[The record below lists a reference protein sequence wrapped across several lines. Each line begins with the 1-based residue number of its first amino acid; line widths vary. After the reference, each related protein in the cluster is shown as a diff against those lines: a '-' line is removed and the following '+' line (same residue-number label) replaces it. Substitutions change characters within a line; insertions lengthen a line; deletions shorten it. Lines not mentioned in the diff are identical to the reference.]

1 MRNYVLVRLLEALV
15 AVWGVLT
22 IVFLAARLTGDPAI
36 LMLPTGA
43 SFAQIAELREQL
55 GLDRPIWTQYLIF
68 LADAVRGDF
77 GISFQHHKPAFDV
90 VLERFP
96 ATAKLALS
104 ALVLGTALGLGA
116 GMIAALKRGTMI
128 EVAAMVV
135 ALLGQATPVFWLGI
149 VLVLVFAVNL
159 QWLPAAG
166 SETFAHLVLPAITLA
181 VFISAAIARLLRS
194 SMIEVLKEDYVRT
207 AWAKGL
213 LPRTVYLRHAAR
225 AALTSVLTMLG
236 ILTGELL
243 GGAVIVETIFSW
255 PGVGRI
261 VVQAIEVKDFTVV
274 QAAVALVSTV
284 FVIINVCVD
293 LLYGVLDPR
302 VRVER

>member
-1 MRNYVLVRLLEALV
+1 VRNYVLTRLLGALV

-22 IVFLAARLTGDPAI
+22 IVFIAARLTGDPAI
-36 LMLPTGA
+36 LLLPTGA
-43 SFAQIAELREQL
+43 SPAQILELRQEL
-55 GLDRPIWTQYLIF
+55 GLDRPIWDQYAIF
-68 LADAVRGDF
+68 LADAARGDF
-77 GISFQHHKPAFDV
+77 GESFQHHKPAMEV

-104 ALVLGTALGLGA
+104 ALALGSALGLGA
-116 GMIAALKRGTMI
+116 GMIAALKRGTMV

-149 VLVLVFAVNL
+149 VLILVFAVQL
-159 QWLPAAG
+159 QWLPAGG
-166 SETFAHLVLPAITLA
+166 SETIGHLVLPAITLA
-181 VFISAAIARLLRS
+181 VFITAAIARLLRS

-213 LPRTVYLRHAAR
+213 PPRIVYVRHAAR

-274 QAAVALVSTV
+274 QAAVALISTV
-284 FVIINVCVD
+284 FVIVNVGVD
-293 LLYGVLDPR
+293 LLYGVIDPR

>member
-1 MRNYVLVRLLEALV
+1 MRRYVLIRCLEALV
-15 AVWGVLT
+15 AIWGVLT
-22 IVFLAARLTGDPAI
+22 IVFVATRLTGDPAI
-36 LMLPTGA
+36 LLLPTGA
-43 SFAQIAELREQL
+43 TPEQIAELRHEL
-55 GLDRPIWTQYLIF
+55 GLDRPLWDQYAIF
-68 LADAVRGDF
+68 IADAARGDF
-77 GISFQHHKPAFDV
+77 GTSFQHHRPALDV

-96 ATAKLALS
+96 ATVRLALT
-104 ALVLGTALGLGA
+104 ALVLGTLLGLGA
-116 GMIAALKRGTMI
+116 GMIAALKRGTLV
-128 EVAAMVV
+128 EAAAMTV

-149 VLVLVFAVNL
+149 VLILVFAVYL
-159 QWLPAAG
+159 QWLPAGG
-166 SETFAHLVLPAITLA
+166 SETLAHLVLPAFTLA

-213 LPRTVYLRHAAR
+213 APRVVYLRHAAR

-236 ILTGELL
+236 IIAGELL

-255 PGVGRI
+255 PGVGRL

-274 QAAVALVSTV
+274 QATVALVSTV
-284 FVIINVCVD
+284 FVLINFAVD
-293 LLYGVLDPR
+293 VLYGVVDPR